1 MIELCDTVVVEAA
14 PEVVWQW
21 LESLPDHYRAW
32 HPDHAAARWVEGHG
46 FEPHAVLEAHE
57 VLHGR
62 MHRLRMTLTEVEPV
76 HLVRYTVWPG
86 VTGELRVEPVGSGTA
101 FTACIA
107 LGTRAPVLG
116 PALDLVLTRVLRGH
130 IEALRQ
136 HQQEEGVRLKALLEH
151 GTPS

>member
-21 LESLPDHYRAW
+21 LETLPEHYRAW
-32 HPDHAAARWVEGHG
+32 HPDHADARWVEGNG
-46 FEPHAVLEAHE
+46 FEHDAVLEAHE

-62 MHRLRMTLTEVEPV
+62 MHRLRLVLTEVEPG
-76 HLVRYTVWPG
+76 HLVRYKVWPG

-101 FTACIA
+101 FTACIE

-116 PALDLVLTRVLRGH
+116 PALDRVLTLVFRGH
-130 IEALRQ
+130 IEALRR
-136 HQQEEGVRLKALLEH
+136 HQQEEGARLKALLEH
-151 GTPS
+151 GQAS